1 MDLPGARSGLLV
13 AWGSAWLA
21 GNVSLDAAAAAISEA
36 DDEHETAD
44 GAGVESLLG
53 GLRADGVT
61 RLELL
66 LPVAGD
72 VRGLPEP
79 GGAFARAA
87 LEAGEAVLPRGAA
100 RRRGL
105 VPAQRRVGPE
115 GDQLVITTWSAYPIA
130 TSELLDPPPLTAS
143 EADGELTEV
152 LAASTRVLQSLSVAR
167 YHEGLDAPLAAMR
180 ERTRR
185 GQEPASALPPGYPPR
200 AVALLARADRLQT
213 VLTLAL
219 ADEGGARTSSEAE
232 NRAATLRQLAT
243 AVRRARLAAYN
254 AYPQPRP
261 A

>member
-1 MDLPGARSGLLV
+1 MDLPGARSGLFV

-21 GNVSLDAAAAAISEA
+21 GQVSLDAAASAIAEA

-44 GAGVESLLG
+44 GAGVESLLA
-53 GLRADGVT
+53 GLRADGVD

-66 LPVAGD
+66 LPVPGD

-79 GGAFARAA
+79 GGPFARAA

-105 VPAQRRVGPE
+105 VPAQRCVGPE
-115 GDQLVITTWSAYPIA
+115 GDQLVITTWSSHPIEA
-130 TSELLDPPPLTAS
+130 SELLDPPPLTVA
-143 EADGELTEV
+143 EADGELAEA
-152 LAASTRVLQSLSVAR
+152 LAASTRVLQSLEVAR
-167 YHEGLDAPLAAMR
+167 WHEGLDAPLAAMR

-185 GQEPASALPPGYPPR
+185 GQEPASSLPPGYASR
-200 AVALLARADRLQT
+200 AVSLLARADRLQT

-219 ADEGGARTSSEAE
+219 ADEGGARTSSETEDRSTA
-232 NRAATLRQLAT
+232 LRSLAG

-254 AYPQPRP
+254 GYATH
-261 A
+261 

>member
-21 GNVSLDAAAAAISEA
+21 GQVSLDVAATAIAET
-36 DDEHETAD
+36 DDEHLTDD

-66 LPVAGD
+66 LPVPGD

-87 LEAGEAVLPRGAA
+87 LEAGEAVLPRGAV

-105 VPAQRRVGPE
+105 VPALQTIGPE
-115 GDQLVITTWSAYPIA
+115 GDQLVITTWGSYPIQA
-130 TSELLDPPPLTAS
+130 SELLDPPPLTAS

-152 LAASTRVLQSLSVAR
+152 LAASTRILQSLDVAR
-167 YHEGLDAPLAAMR
+167 WHDGLDAPLAAMR
-180 ERTRR
+180 ERSRR
-185 GQEPASALPPGYPPR
+185 GHEPASALPPGYPPR
-200 AVALLARADRLQT
+200 AVSLLARADRLQT

-219 ADEGGARTSSEAE
+219 SDDGGSRTSTEVE
-232 NRAATLRQLAT
+232 NRAVILRELAT

-254 AYPQPRP
+254 AYPRPKQP
-261 A
+261 